1 MPDRRS
7 STPRRQ
13 STDRR
18 TGDRRLTD
26 RMESSVN
33 VRFLR
38 SGSES
43 RDVLQG
49 ELLDASRSGI
59 QLLLDEQLHEA
70 ETMLIELWA
79 DQENCFNLSADV
91 VWSVPAECDRYR
103 VGCELRVDLSQ
114 RQFRLLKS
122 CIQI

>member
-49 ELLDASRSGI
+49 ELLDASRS
-59 QLLLDEQLHEA
+59 EQLHEA